1 MTLAS
6 VTAKCNYSSGASNPR
21 LFGEKLCNNLL
32 SAPDDPERTLFAD
45 DYAEREREREQSRYG
60 VLMRL
65 RWRRP
70 HFGAVGRRCSQIHT
84 RRSISLVMVGP
95 RENPKLHDAAV
106 ATSARG
112 ARLNWQLRWA
122 HTHTHSG
129 GENNIAPRREVIDF
143 DPDSPSSPTLTLGG
157 WRHSVVCVYIARS
170 A

>member
-6 VTAKCNYSSGASNPR
+6 VTAKCNYSSGAQATHD
-21 LFGEKLCNNLL
+21 LFGEKLCNNLFL
-32 SAPDDPERTLFAD
+32 RLMLP
-45 DYAEREREREQSRYG
+45 RERCLLTITPSEREQSRYG

-122 HTHTHSG
+122 HTHTHS
-129 GENNIAPRREVIDF
+129 
-143 DPDSPSSPTLTLGG
+143 LGG
-157 WRHSVVCVYIARS
+157 RE
-170 A
+170 